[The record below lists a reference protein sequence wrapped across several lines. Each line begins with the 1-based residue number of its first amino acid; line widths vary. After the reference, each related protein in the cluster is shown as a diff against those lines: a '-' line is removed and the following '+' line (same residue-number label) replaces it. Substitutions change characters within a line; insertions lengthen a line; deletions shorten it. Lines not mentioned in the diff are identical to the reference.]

1 MTTTTP
7 SAPATAPGSEQTD
20 AAALGTSRPARPRT
34 PLRAHSATLVSVLAV
49 TTSAWALN
57 PLFEPGRWAP
67 VAFVVCLVLGWGTA
81 LVRTRSRSAL
91 APTLGGLVLVA
102 YGLAV
107 VYLSPP
113 GELDLLPDGESLDRL
128 GLLSEALSAQVLE
141 GVAPLPVSAALE
153 MVAIG
158 GIAACYLLV
167 ELVCFGLRAPAWAG
181 LPLLALWVPAIFVYV
196 DVSALV
202 FVLAAVSYLALL
214 AIASDAPALDE
225 EERRRRNLITA
236 GWATTVAVLTLAVT
250 PLVTALPFWGSN
262 PLPFLGSATP
272 GSILLSADLDM
283 RDSLGR
289 QSPDVALRYRVNPVT
304 PGPLRLR
311 TLRDFDGEAWSAG
324 PAGGETVP
332 AGSGEML
339 WPGGYDGETE
349 GAAVTRVDVEVV
361 ALREDQLPIPTFPRT
376 VEAPGQW
383 HYDAERDEVSGRS
396 RTLRGMTYAMDVVL
410 PWFDADDL
418 RATAV
423 GEPLDVET
431 YLAVPETEHAEDI
444 ATRALEVTERASTPY
459 DQALLLQ
466 TFLRSRPF
474 EYQTEIP
481 DPVTGDAVW
490 DFLESGQGY
499 CVQFATAM
507 TVMARTLGIP
517 ARMAVGFLPGS
528 STPGTGQRTYEVRGD
543 RAHTWP
549 ELHFEGIG
557 WVRFEPTP
565 AVQSGFPP
573 AYADPF
579 ANVGED
585 PTFGG
590 ELPTSTAVPSARP
603 TGGTAAGSGGFAES
617 VARTLREAPA
627 WVLVAASL
635 VLVAL
640 VAGGVLLARRLR
652 RRVTRTFG
660 PETAWSQLR
669 ERLAA
674 IGITWSDSRT
684 PRQVIATVSHQVERR
699 TRAPIDADALRAL
712 RALAGAVERTRYAP
726 SAPETTHEE
735 LERDVA
741 AVMRGAAV
749 SDPARRDDGPSA
761 PRAST

>member
-1 MTTTTP
+1 MTTTAP
-7 SAPATAPGSEQTD
+7 AAPATTPG
-20 AAALGTSRPARPRT
+20 AAAARATTRPRS
-34 PLRAHSATLVSVLAV
+34 PLRAHGATAVSVLAV

-57 PLFEPGRWAP
+57 PLLEPGRWAP
-67 VAFVVCLVLGWGTA
+67 LAFAVCLVLGWGTA
-81 LVRTRSRSAL
+81 LVRTRIRSAL
-91 APTLGGLVLVA
+91 APTLLGLVLLA
-102 YGLAV
+102 YGLTV

-113 GELDLLPDGESLDRL
+113 GELDLLPDGAALDRL
-128 GLLSEALSAQVLE
+128 GLLGEALRMQVLE
-141 GVAPLPVSAALE
+141 GVAPLPVSSALE
-153 MVAIG
+153 MATVG

-167 ELVCFGLRAPAWAG
+167 ELASFGLRAPAWAG
-181 LPLLALWVPAIFVYV
+181 LPLLALWAPAVVVYV

-202 FVLAAVSYLALL
+202 FVLAAVSFLALL
-214 AIASDAPALDE
+214 AVASDAPTLDE
-225 EERRRRNLITA
+225 EERRRRHLITA
-236 GWATTVAVLTLAVT
+236 AWSTTLAVVTLAGT
-250 PLVTALPFWGSN
+250 PVVTALPFWGSN

-272 GSILLSADLDM
+272 GAILLSADLDM

-289 QSPDVALRYRVNPVT
+289 QSTDVALRYRVDPVT

-311 TLRDFDGEAWSAG
+311 TLRDFDGESWAAG
-324 PAGGETVP
+324 PASPETVP
-332 AGSGEML
+332 VEAGDVL

-361 ALREDQLPIPTFPRT
+361 ALLEDQLPIPAFPRT
-376 VEAPGQW
+376 VDVPGQW
-383 HYDAERDEVSGRS
+383 RYDAERDEVTGRS

-410 PWFDADDL
+410 PWFDAEDL
-418 RATAV
+418 RATTV
-423 GEPLDVET
+423 GSPSDAET
-431 YLAVPETEHAEDI
+431 YLTVPETEHAEDI
-444 ATRALEVTERASTPY
+444 AARAREVTERATTPY
-459 DQALLLQ
+459 DQALQLQ

-474 EYQTEIP
+474 EYQTEVP

-517 ARMAVGFLPGS
+517 ARMAVGFLPGT
-528 STPGTGQRTYEVRGD
+528 STPGSGQRTYEVRGD

-557 WVRFEPTP
+557 WIRFEPTP

-579 ANVGED
+579 ANVDED

-590 ELPTSTAVPSARP
+590 ERPTPTTVPSAGP
-603 TGGTAAGSGGFAES
+603 TGAATDQNRGGFVGS
-617 VARTLREAPA
+617 VAQTLREAPGWA
-627 WVLVAASL
+627 IMVVAL
-635 VLVAL
+635 VLLAL
-640 VAGGVLLARRLR
+640 VAGAVLLTRRLR
-652 RRVTRTFG
+652 RRVARTLG
-660 PETAWSQLR
+660 PETAWAQLR
-669 ERLAA
+669 EQLAA
-674 IGITWSDSRT
+674 IGVTWSDART
-684 PRQVIATVSHQVERR
+684 PRQVVATVSHQVERR
-699 TRAPIDADALRAL
+699 TRAPIDGDALRAL
-712 RALAGAVERTRYAP
+712 RSLAGAVERMRYAP
-726 SAPETTHEE
+726 AAPEISHVE